1 MVGLLAGSVVSAA
14 WSAAWVDSSTP
25 LSASPSDINQLINRL
40 LSNEHGKMIRKQIE
54 ELSTNYQFWI
64 RILKHA
70 TVALNQ
76 ICVSVISCL
85 SDYNTTEQ
93 IIKIKHSF
101 QLLLEWLI
109 IYLDCPLYNRPCQY
123 QSDVVIEILWD
134 LMIWSQNMQNFC
146 VKFSID
152 VIAPF
157 MFLSL

>member
-1 MVGLLAGSVVSAA
+1 
-14 WSAAWVDSSTP
+14 
-25 LSASPSDINQLINRL
+25 
-40 LSNEHGKMIRKQIE
+40 MIRKQIE

-152 VIAPF
+152 VIAPLLF
-157 MFLSL
+157 ISLLNEVFWQTNKAAPWYVWKQQWKLIKKPSFIDDIPAQRKH